1 MKFQHLK
8 LPDMGKME
16 KRQMWERTK
25 IAKIKRQN
33 LSQLIWKLRGYWEE
47 GIFQDDWVWNY
58 GKEKVQKDED
68 KLSFNNIL
76 EESVRYIDS
85 RQMTMT
91 QKSLKFKMFK
101 LTS

>member
-1 MKFQHLK
+1 M
-8 LPDMGKME
+8 
-16 KRQMWERTK
+16 
-25 IAKIKRQN
+25 
-33 LSQLIWKLRGYWEE
+33 SQLIWKLRGYWEE